1 MTCLILFLCALMLFP
16 ALAVA
21 DDECERA
28 KELYQ
33 EGVKLLQYAER
44 KITFEKAV
52 KLCPTYAEACNN
64 LADAYENVGEFEQA
78 EKYYQQAVRLKPDL
92 FVPLL
97 GLGELY
103 LKSGRYKDSYD
114 AFVIGLEINADD
126 ERLKAGVKVAAQR
139 VEQVSKFLKC
149 DSIKSCLD
157 GDETFRLMCMCPG
170 DHYEFLRKRICVPTL
185 HFISGSIQLTS
196 NSKKQLTEIGLALQS
211 DTLAKKKWF
220 IVGHADSIGSLER
233 NLELS
238 RCRSESVRDYLVN
251 KFNLDVKSFSIRYF
265 GQVWPSD
272 SNSSNVGRGQNRR
285 VEIILDE

>member
-1 MTCLILFLCALMLFP
+1 MIRFILILLALMSIP

-21 DDECERA
+21 DDDCERA
-28 KELYQ
+28 KEFYQ

-44 KITFEKAV
+44 KVAFEKAV

-64 LADAYENVGEFEQA
+64 LGDAYENLGEFEQA
-78 EKYYQQAVRLKPDL
+78 EKYYKQAANLKPDL

-114 AFVIGLEINADD
+114 AFVRGLEIKPDD
-126 ERLKAGVKVAAQR
+126 ERLKAGLKVAAQR
-139 VEQVSKFLKC
+139 IEQVSKFLKW
-149 DSIKSCLD
+149 DSIKSCLA
-157 GDETFRLMCMCPG
+157 GDEIFRLMCMCPG

-185 HFISGSIQLTS
+185 HFISGSTQLTS

-211 DTLAKKKWF
+211 DTLANKKWF

-238 RCRSESVRDYLVN
+238 RRRSESVRDYLVN
-251 KFNLDVKSFSIRYF
+251 QCNLDEKSFSIKCF
-265 GQVWPSD
+265 GQTWPLD